1 MTNRSGKQWS
11 ARMLSCLFLITTISA
26 VEFFHRKQVT
36 FLKNEAF
43 AEAQKQL
50 AIVRSRIEAVI
61 VTDMYLLNG
70 MSTQVAIAPRADVD
84 EWNKIAESIIRDG
97 SHIQL
102 IGLAKNDVLS
112 FVYPKEGNESI
123 LGIDYRDHPDQWRSV
138 ALARQLERTF
148 ISGPFEL
155 FQGGWALI
163 TRTPIFM
170 DPPFNHEYWGV
181 SSAVI
186 DLDSLLKDAG
196 AEQLEERYHF
206 AIRGSNSAG
215 KDGDVFYGDEAVFES
230 AFATEMASFPYGG
243 WFLALSGE
251 EKALADVSWGRVN
264 IMRIIGYSA
273 LLLASLA
280 FFTIYR
286 LYTVAHGRAMHDD
299 LTMLPNRRYFL
310 YTIENQFDAAKKRGA
325 EEGFAILNIDLD
337 KFKAINDSYGHV
349 AGDKV
354 LIATAERIKG
364 VLRSSDVVARIGG
377 DEFLV
382 LLPRVT
388 KSEDIDHINL
398 ELQRAICHSP
408 VIYDQQLIN
417 IHVSVGYALYHP
429 DFTTI
434 EDMLKLA
441 DERMYLEKRRQSQRN
456 DVNSLS

>member
-299 LTMLPNRRYFL
+299 LTMLPNRRYFMYSL
-310 YTIENQFDAAKKRGA
+310 NLAFKDAKHSGSER
-325 EEGFAILNIDLD
+325 FAVMNIDLD
-337 KFKAINDSYGHV
+337 GFKSINDTYGHA

-354 LIATAERIKG
+354 LVEVSKRIRA
-364 VLRSSDVVARIGG
+364 VLRSSDIVARMGG
-377 DEFLV
+377 DEFLI
-382 LLPRVT
+382 LLPRVHDGQNLLSIRS
-388 KSEDIDHINL
+388 KLEQDICL
-398 ELQRAICHSP
+398 RP
-408 VIYDQQLIN
+408 VEFDGQN
-417 IHVSVGYALYHP
+417 IALNASIGWAAYTET
-429 DFTTI
+429 F
-434 EDMLKLA
+434 
-441 DERMYLEKRRQSQRN
+441 N
-456 DVNSLS
+456 DVDELLKAADKKMYQRKRAS

>member
-70 MSTQVAIAPRADVD
+70 MSTQVAIAPRADID
-84 EWNKIAESIIRDG
+84 EWKKIAESIIRDG
-97 SHIQL
+97 SHIQS
-102 IGLAKNDVLS
+102 IGLARNDVLS
-112 FVYPKEGNESI
+112 FVYPQEGNESI
-123 LGIDYRDHPDQWRSV
+123 LGIDYRDHPEQWRSV

-186 DLDSLLKDAG
+186 DLESLLKDAG

-206 AIRGSNSAG
+206 AIRGPNSAG

-299 LTMLPNRRYFL
+299 LTMLPNRRYFMYSL
-310 YTIENQFDAAKKRGA
+310 NLAFKDAKHSGSER
-325 EEGFAILNIDLD
+325 FAVMNIDLD
-337 KFKAINDSYGHV
+337 GFKSINDTYGHA

-354 LIATAERIKG
+354 LVEVSKRIRA
-364 VLRSSDVVARIGG
+364 VLRSSDIVARMGG
-377 DEFLV
+377 DEFLI
-382 LLPRVT
+382 LLPRVHDSQNLLSIRS
-388 KSEDIDHINL
+388 KLEQDICL
-398 ELQRAICHSP
+398 RP
-408 VIYDQQLIN
+408 VEFDGKDI
-417 IHVSVGYALYHP
+417 ALNASIGWAAYTET
-429 DFTTI
+429 F
-434 EDMLKLA
+434 
-441 DERMYLEKRRQSQRN
+441 N
-456 DVNSLS
+456 DVDELLKAADKKMYQRKRAS